1 MRTDRGNRP
10 FRRQASRT
18 YRHSRW
24 TDHRHRTARDRE
36 TFLVERYWPGVD
48 EADRPGPLSR
58 ASNARRAA
66 MTAEGTPVE
75 HVGSILMPGDQV
87 VFSLIEA
94 ADETVARRVN
104 ERADVPLDRIAA
116 AIALGRHAR

>member
-1 MRTDRGNRP
+1 MDRDHVDTPRT
-10 FRRQASRT
+10 Q
-18 YRHSRW
+18 
-24 TDHRHRTARDRE
+24 

-48 EADRPGPLSR
+48 EAIARTVVANLER
-58 ASNARRAA
+58 AARA

-75 HVGSILMPGDQV
+75 HLGSILMPADEV

-94 ADETVARRVN
+94 ADEEAARRVN

-116 AIALGRHAR
+116 AITLHLQSR